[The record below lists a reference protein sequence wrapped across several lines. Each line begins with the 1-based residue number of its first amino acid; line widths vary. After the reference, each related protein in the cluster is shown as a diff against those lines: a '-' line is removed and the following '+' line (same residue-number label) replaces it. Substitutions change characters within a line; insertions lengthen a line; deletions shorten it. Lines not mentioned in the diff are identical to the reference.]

1 MMMEMMTTMTMMR
14 MRMMKRKKR
23 RKKKKVGNQK
33 RIMMGLSVLIFHLV
47 MILTV
52 LFHAEEGVIVS
63 HQVQNH
69 TKAKTE
75 ENPVENQENIR
86 FLIYDNPLFTLL
98 PKQSTTS

>member
-1 MMMEMMTTMTMMR
+1 MMMVTMMM
-14 MRMMKRKKR
+14 MRMMKRKMR

-33 RIMMGLSVLIFHLV
+33 KNMMGLNELIFLLV

-52 LFHAEEGVIVS
+52 LFHAEEGAIVS

-69 TKAKTE
+69 TRAKAE